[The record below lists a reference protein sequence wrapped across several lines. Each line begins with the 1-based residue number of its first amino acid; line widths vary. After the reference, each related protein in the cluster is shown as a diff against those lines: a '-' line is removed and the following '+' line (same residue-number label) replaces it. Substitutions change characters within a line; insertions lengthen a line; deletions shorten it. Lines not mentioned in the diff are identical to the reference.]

1 MVTKLNFVFLFIS
14 DFTCIVV
21 FSLNTYFSLFPF
33 RAQICSFFFKFD
45 FFHLY
50 ELPDEF
56 YGNIIK

>member
-1 MVTKLNFVFLFIS
+1 MVTKLNFVFPFIS

-21 FSLNTYFSLFPF
+21 FSLNTLFSFPF

-50 ELPDEF
+50 ELQMNF
-56 YGNIIK
+56 MVI

>member
-1 MVTKLNFVFLFIS
+1 MVTKLNFVFPFIS

-21 FSLNTYFSLFPF
+21 LSLNTLFSFPF
-33 RAQICSFFFKFD
+33 RAQICTFFFKFD

-56 YGNIIK
+56 MVI

>member
-1 MVTKLNFVFLFIS
+1 MVTKLNFVFPFIS

-21 FSLNTYFSLFPF
+21 LSLNTLFSFPF

-50 ELPDEF
+50 ELQMNF
-56 YGNIIK
+56 MVI